1 MWKIKYKDGRVEYP
15 GEQLLRDSRLGDKVH
30 AVAQPIAK
38 AIDKV
43 TGTNIQRC
51 GGCKRRRA
59 ALNGQSHSFKP

>member
-1 MWKIKYKDGRVEYP
+1 MKSHSKNVEMMH
-15 GEQLLRDSRLGDKVH
+15 RIFNRTKLGDRVH

-43 TGTNIQRC
+43 AGTNIQRC

>member
-1 MWKIKYKDGRVEYP
+1 MKYYKKTQATLVRIRRRRG
-15 GEQLLRDSRLGDKVH
+15 LGDVVH

-43 TGTNIQRC
+43 AGTNIQRC

-59 ALNGQSHSFKP
+59 RLNGITQTPHT